1 MRDLDYMVTRTYPGD
16 GGPPNTQ
23 IVPRNF
29 VAPLA
34 PPAQPAINLRSAAD
48 VALQHAS
55 AAEIDASALQG
66 MRTVSETSTPVQRA
80 YAIAIEGAF
89 ICAVALIASYALD
102 KAGASGAQVNAFF
115 ICLLLAGVAILV
127 WFNYTHSPIG
137 NERFKTW
144 TYFRLQRRRID
155 VDKEVQLAKVD
166 AFREMVGMVYGRTN
180 NTTD

>member
-1 MRDLDYMVTRTYPGD
+1 VKELDYMVTRTYPGD

-34 PPAQPAINLRSAAD
+34 PTAPPAINLQSAAD
-48 VALQHAS
+48 TALQHAS

-137 NERFKTW
+137 NERHKVTAYKQVQQYRIASDERVQMAKLNSFDKLVEKT
-144 TYFRLQRRRID
+144 
-155 VDKEVQLAKVD
+155 
-166 AFREMVGMVYGRTN
+166 YGQTSHE
-180 NTTD
+180 

>member
-1 MRDLDYMVTRTYPGD
+1 MKELDYMVTRTYPGD

-34 PPAQPAINLRSAAD
+34 PPAQPAINLQSAAD
-48 VALQHAS
+48 TALQHAS
-55 AAEIDASALQG
+55 AAEIDASDLQG

-89 ICAVALIASYALD
+89 ICVIALIASFALD

-137 NERFKTW
+137 AYRDVQKYRIASDER
-144 TYFRLQRRRID
+144 
-155 VDKEVQLAKVD
+155 VQLAKLDSFDKLV
-166 AFREMVGMVYGRTN
+166 EKTYGQSSHE
-180 NTTD
+180 